1 MSIKWEEIRQ
11 DVLQQID
18 AVNTKEEI
26 DKLKVDVLGKK
37 GLIAGF
43 MAQMKTSTNFEHKKI
58 WTKSK

>member
-26 DKLKVDVLGKK
+26 DKLKEKIKK
-37 GLIAGF
+37 
-43 MAQMKTSTNFEHKKI
+43 
-58 WTKSK
+58 